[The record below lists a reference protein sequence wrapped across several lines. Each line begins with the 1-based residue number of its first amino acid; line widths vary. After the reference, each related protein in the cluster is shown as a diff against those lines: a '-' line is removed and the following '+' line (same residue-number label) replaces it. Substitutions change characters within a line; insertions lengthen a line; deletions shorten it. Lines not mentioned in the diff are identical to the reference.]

1 MNLEDF
7 LLHHMEL
14 KRFQFDQLYSLSQYD
29 DNPDSY
35 NMDHLRSIVGALEHL
50 NGWDGMDFSE
60 EIAFA
65 KVMLHG
71 NK

>member
-1 MNLEDF
+1 MNLGEF
-7 LLHHMEL
+7 LVHHHSL

-29 DNPDSY
+29 DDPDSY
-35 NMDHLRSIVGALEHL
+35 NMDHLRDIVVALDRAT
-50 NGWDGMDFSE
+50 GWCDLDFKS

-65 KVMLHG
+65 KVMLHD

>member
-1 MNLEDF
+1 MNLGDF
-7 LLHHMEL
+7 LVHHHSL

-29 DNPDSY
+29 DDPDSY
-35 NMDHLRSIVGALEHL
+35 NMDHLRDMVDALVHA
-50 NGWDGMDFSE
+50 NGWSELDFSE

-65 KVMLHG
+65 KVMLHD

>member
-7 LLHHMEL
+7 LVHHHSL
-14 KRFQFDQLYSLSQYD
+14 KRFQFDQLHSLSQYD
-29 DNPDSY
+29 DDPDSY
-35 NMDHLRSIVGALEHL
+35 NMDHLRDIVDALDRS
-50 NGWDGMDFSE
+50 NGWSELDFSE

-65 KVMLHG
+65 KVMLND